1 MREGKQKV
9 SDTATLSSKSEV
21 GSVLTTTAHSDTKNP
36 TSRDEDTQESSTST
50 EPPPNDAEEDAH
62 VVKGEK
68 GADDDTP
75 PEEDSK
81 STEPSS
87 TAAGAK
93 AAAAAAGT
101 DPATQ
106 GWQAIWDPTRNAYYF
121 WHEATQSS
129 TWDNPYEKATTSSS
143 SSTANNAPQQ
153 QIPDRALGEIDPEL
167 AFLDPSLAASSTRKN
182 PSSSSAYT
190 AAAHFDPRTGRFLA
204 STPST
209 TTISPALADKH
220 GAYSN
225 PTTFFSAP
233 HRAKRQMDVFFDSEA
248 WEEERAARALEL
260 DRKRRRIEQ
269 GLPPEEGEGEKGGR
283 RGEGEHGSDQALYE
297 GEEGGSARPTKKDIK
312 AFKAK
317 KLEQKKKKLDWLR
330 S

>member
-1 MREGKQKV
+1 MRAGKQKV
-9 SDTATLSSKSEV
+9 SDTAPLSSKSEV
-21 GSVLTTTAHSDTKNP
+21 GSALTTTEHNDTKTP
-36 TSRDEDTQESSTST
+36 TSRDQDAQESSTST
-50 EPPPNDAEEDAH
+50 EPPANDAEEDAEG
-62 VVKGEK
+62 VKGEE
-68 GADDDTP
+68 GADDDAP

-87 TAAGAK
+87 TAA
-93 AAAAAAGT
+93 AAATGT

-143 SSTANNAPQQ
+143 SSAANNASQQ

-182 PSSSSAYT
+182 PSSSSGYT

-233 HRAKRQMDVFFDSEA
+233 HRAKRQMNVFFDSEA

-269 GLPPEEGEGEKGGR
+269 GLPPEEEGEKGG
-283 RGEGEHGSDQALYE
+283 EGERDSGQALYE
-297 GEEGGSARPTKKDIK
+297 GKEGGSARPTKKDIK

>member
-36 TSRDEDTQESSTST
+36 TSGDQDTQESSTST

-87 TAAGAK
+87 TAAAGAK
-93 AAAAAAGT
+93 AAAAGT

-143 SSTANNAPQQ
+143 SSAANNAPPQ

-167 AFLDPSLAASSTRKN
+167 AFLDPSLAASSTRKH

-283 RGEGEHGSDQALYE
+283 RGE
-297 GEEGGSARPTKKDIK
+297 
-312 AFKAK
+312 
-317 KLEQKKKKLDWLR
+317 
-330 S
+330 